1 MSGRPIKRTLRRWS
15 QSSVT
20 SKPRRRRPPSE
31 SHRITAQPPLA
42 KINSE
47 RDNPMNWSDIFTAP
61 AALYACHVAVVRVPV
76 AVQLMQT
83 SQPRCHRSRGRTN
96 TNRLPDQQRM
106 AQAPGDGPPH

>member
-1 MSGRPIKRTLRRWS
+1 MRWHRRLIAWKW
-15 QSSVT
+15 T
-20 SKPRRRRPPSE
+20 YA
-31 SHRITAQPPLA
+31 AQPPLA

-83 SQPRCHRSRGRTN
+83 SPAALSSFSW
-96 TNRLPDQQRM
+96 
-106 AQAPGDGPPH
+106 PHEHKSAA